1 MNDYFVARVSTK
13 GQNLA
18 RQLAEA
24 KKMGYADE
32 NIFTDEISGRKKE
45 RPGTKQHRGCDDMKK
60 IIQRGDRVTFTE
72 IDRVARKKSFI
83 REELAWYKERGVIV
97 RILEIPTTMVEFPEG
112 QEWVLEMVNNILI
125 EVLSTIAEQEWE
137 KTKKRREA
145 GVDAMPV
152 DEEGYKISS
161 KTGRRRGRAEKRPDN
176 FDEVYTRQQ
185 AGELTL
191 KEALA
196 EVGIGRTRWYELARG
211 EAV

>member
-1 MNDYFVARVSTK
+1 MKDYFVARVSSK

-24 KKMGYADE
+24 KKLGYADE

-112 QEWVLEMVNNILI
+112 QEWVIEMVNNILI

-137 KTKKRREA
+137 KTKKRREDGIA
-145 GVDAMPV
+145 AMPV
-152 DEEGYKISS
+152 DEEGHKVSS
-161 KTGRRRGRAEKRPDN
+161 KTGRRFGAERK
-176 FDEVYTRQQ
+176 EVEILRLE
-185 AGELTL
+185 GESVAAACRRL
-191 KEALA
+191 
-196 EVGIGRTRWYELARG
+196 GIGRATYYRRLQEVNSRWIT
-211 EAV
+211 